1 MSPLAPFH
9 LAFPVLNLAAT
20 RRFFTEVLGCR
31 VGREDE
37 RWIDFDFF
45 GHQLTAHLSDAMP
58 ALATNQ
64 VDGKAVPVS
73 HFGLVLEWQQWHS
86 LAERLQ
92 RLKVTFLIEPHVRFR
107 GKVGEQATLF
117 VLDPSGNGIELKSFR
132 ERAQLF
138 ARPAGGP

>member
-9 LAFPVLNLAAT
+9 LAFPVLDLVAT

-31 VGREDE
+31 VGREDA

-58 ALATNQ
+58 VSATNQ

-73 HFGLVLEWQQWHS
+73 HFGLVLEWRQWHS
-86 LAERLQ
+86 LAERL
-92 RLKVTFLIEPHVRFR
+92 RRSKVTFLIEPHIRFE

-117 VLDPSGNGIELKSFR
+117 IQDPSGNGIELKSFR
-132 ERAQLF
+132 EPDQLF
-138 ARPAGGP
+138 ARPAAGP